1 MKSQILFNDEIRN
14 EFEDISSALF
24 NFKYTFELLL
34 NYIQDEADTSINV
47 QCLILILKNY
57 FEETKQKYNDLK
69 EKLGVL

>member
-34 NYIQDEADTSINV
+34 NYIQDETDTSINV
-47 QCLILILKNY
+47 QCLIH
-57 FEETKQKYNDLK
+57 
-69 EKLGVL
+69 VL

>member
-1 MKSQILFNDEIRN
+1 MINQTLFNDEIRN

-34 NYIQDEADTSINV
+34 NYIQDETDTSINV

-57 FEETKQKYNDLK
+57 FEDTKQKYNDLK